1 MNVNL
6 SFVTNPALSA
16 KRGKA
21 KSKKV
26 KRTLVKFKSDHT
38 PIEIQN
44 MDNQELE
51 YLYEHGSPTEKDM
64 AENILHARKKWSLV
78 ELAMPMDA
86 ELASGTGSPYAG
98 GVRY

>member
-1 MNVNL
+1 MEMTL
-6 SFVTNPALSA
+6 PFVTNPAPAA
-16 KRGKA
+16 KRKKPKVK
-21 KSKKV
+21 KSV
-26 KRTLVKFKSDHT
+26 KRTMVKFKSDHT

-51 YLYEHGSPTEKDM
+51 YLYAHGSETERDM
-64 AENILHARKKWSLV
+64 AENILHARKKWALV

-86 ELASGTGSPYAG
+86 ELASGSPYAG